1 MKVVVKSRTL
11 KILDFDIENRPLS
24 YLGSDFTTAD
34 ITAIAWKWIGS
45 KGKPTVYALGEHS
58 SEEMLRAFVE
68 EYNKADMITGHYIRE
83 HDLPMINGA
92 LSDFGLPPL
101 SSKMVQ
107 DTKLDMIKRKGM
119 SSSQENIGAMLGL
132 QAPKFKMS
140 QFEWRRA
147 NRLTREGI
155 ALTKLRVIA
164 DVEQHIEMREE
175 LIKRGWLLPPRLW
188 GNDSPSG
195 EYQP

>member
-1 MKVVVKSRTL
+1 MIEIKQRKLRV
-11 KILDFDIENRPLS
+11 LDFDIENRPLS

-45 KGKPTVYALGEHS
+45 KGTPTVYALGEVS
-58 SEEMLRAFVE
+58 PEEMLKAFTE
-68 EYNKADMITGHYIRE
+68 AYDEADIVTGHYIRE

-101 SSKMVQ
+101 GPKLVS

-119 SSSQENIGAMLGL
+119 SNSQENIGGMLGL
-132 QAPKFKMS
+132 QFPKFKMT
-140 QFEWRRA
+140 QHEWRMA
-147 NRLTREGI
+147 NRLTKEGI
-155 ALTKLRVIA
+155 KLTKTRVAA

-175 LIKRGWLLPPRLW
+175 LVKRGWLLPPRLW
-188 GNDSPSG
+188 GDDLPSG